1 MIISIREVASTKQ
14 YDVLVNPQQKITDT
28 INVLIGKKLL
38 KINSISEIRS
48 VKSSRQNVLLHI
60 DKTFQEEMIY
70 YGDILRIEKN
80 DLGDIANE

>member
-38 KINSISEIRS
+38 EINSISEIRS

>member
-1 MIISIREVASTKQ
+1 MIISIREVTSTKQ

-70 YGDILRIEKN
+70 YGDILSIEKN